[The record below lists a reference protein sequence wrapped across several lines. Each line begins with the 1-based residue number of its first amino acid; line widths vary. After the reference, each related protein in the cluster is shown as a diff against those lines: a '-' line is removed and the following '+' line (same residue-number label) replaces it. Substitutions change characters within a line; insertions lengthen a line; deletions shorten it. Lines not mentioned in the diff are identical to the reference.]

1 MQRLK
6 YSVFLLTIA
15 LLGFPSTTSSQLQGQ
30 VTTSQTAQQQR
41 PAKPAS
47 KFLKGKKNPIPNRY
61 IVILKDDVVSDSAPL
76 EVRRA
81 RVIAIAHRHAR
92 MYVGTYDYIYETTLK
107 GYAIELPNEAAA
119 IAISELPEVKWV
131 EEDSTAAFPARASYP
146 ERPPCRGE
154 RVAVSLLERP
164 FGLKMYG
171 RRTSYL
177 KGGISRRARLIIR
190 TRDEFNELW
199 NEITRSTS
207 DKPPLPE
214 VDFSRE
220 MLIVAATGPEKE
232 PHELIIDSACEVNNQ
247 LEVVVRNTKSA
258 PCGAS
263 LGLPPPTVDIVRLPK
278 TELPVVFRE
287 IEDTSDCK
295 QLYVVEPARKPA

>member
-15 LLGFPSTTSSQLQGQ
+15 LLVFPSTTSSLLRGQ

-41 PAKPAS
+41 PRTPGG

-61 IVILKDDVVSDSAPL
+61 IVILQDDVVSDSAPL

-81 RVIAIAHRHAR
+81 RITAIAHKHAR
-92 MYVGTYDYIYETTLK
+92 MYVGTYDYIYETALK

-119 IAISELPEVKWV
+119 IALSELPEVKWV
-131 EEDSTAAFPARASYP
+131 EEDSAGSFPASNSYP
-146 ERPPCRGE
+146 ERPACSGT
-154 RVAVSLLERP
+154 RVAALSLERP

-171 RRTSYL
+171 RRISYL
-177 KGGISRRARLIIR
+177 SGGISRRARLVIR
-190 TRDEFNELW
+190 TRDQFTELW
-199 NEITRSTS
+199 NEITSSTS

-220 MLIVAATGPEKE
+220 MLAVAATGPEKE
-232 PHELIIDSACEVNNQ
+232 PHSLIIDSACEVNNQ
-247 LEVVVRNTKSA
+247 LEVVVRDTKSV

-263 LGLPPPTVDIVRLPK
+263 IGLLPQPVDIVRLPK
-278 TELPVVFRE
+278 TDLPVVFRE
-287 IEDTSDCK
+287 IEDTFDCK
-295 QLYVVEPARKPA
+295 QLYFVPPAKKPA

>member
-15 LLGFPSTTSSQLQGQ
+15 LLVFPSTTSSLLRGQ

-61 IVILKDDVVSDSAPL
+61 IVILNDNVVSDSAPL

-81 RVIAIAHRHAR
+81 RIIAMAHRHAQ
-92 MYVGTYDYIYETTLK
+92 MFVGTYDYIYETALK
-107 GYAIELPNEAAA
+107 GYAIELPDEAAA

-131 EEDSTAAFPARASYP
+131 EEDSTGEFPASNSYP
-146 ERPPCRGE
+146 ERPECRGK
-154 RVAVSLLERP
+154 RVAVLSLERP

-171 RRTSYL
+171 QRTSYL
-177 KGGISRRARLIIR
+177 SGGISRRARLVIR
-190 TRDEFNELW
+190 TRDQFNELW
-199 NEITRSTS
+199 NEITSSTS
-207 DKPPLPE
+207 DKPPLPA

-220 MLIVAATGPEKE
+220 MLVVAATGPQKE
-232 PHELIIDSACEVNNQ
+232 FHQLIIDSACEVDNQ
-247 LEVVVRNTKSA
+247 FEVIVRNTKSV

-263 LGLPPPTVDIVRLPK
+263 IGLLPQPVDIVRLPK
-278 TELPVVFRE
+278 TDLPVVFRE
-287 IEDTSDCK
+287 IEDTFDCK
-295 QLYVVEPARKPA
+295 QLYVVPPGKKP